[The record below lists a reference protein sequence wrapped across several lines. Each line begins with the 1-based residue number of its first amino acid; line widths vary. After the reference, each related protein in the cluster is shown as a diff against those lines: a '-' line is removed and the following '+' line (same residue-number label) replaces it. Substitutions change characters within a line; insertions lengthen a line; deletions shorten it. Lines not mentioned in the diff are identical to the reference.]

1 MINHGKKILDLARQE
16 FVYGGHVLSLG
27 AVSIVVT
34 AARIL
39 ILPIEWKFLVMAYL
53 LVYMVYLYDRYIEIK
68 KDLSIKTEWAIHF
81 RRYYAKLTPMIIC
94 AGTLIIVLICLIE
107 EIKIIVAILGFFMFI
122 SGLFYGSYLKKIT
135 KKIPGFKNLFVP
147 LIWALLVILM
157 SLFYSSPLSLG
168 IWLFSLFVYL
178 RIFIG
183 VSFSD
188 IKDIDS
194 DKAGGIKTLVVIF
207 GQKKFLRILAIV
219 NILPVIILV
228 SGVLKGILPFF
239 SLVLI
244 AMSLYSYFYLWII
257 NRRSTNVISLTGNL
271 VYAENVWWAPLI
283 LLAQGIL

>member
-1 MINHGKKILDLARQE
+1 MINHSKKILDLVRQE

-39 ILPIEWKFLVMAYL
+39 VLPIEWKFLVMAYL
-53 LVYMVYLYDRYIEIK
+53 LVYMVYLYDRYVEIK
-68 KDLSIKTEWAIHF
+68 KDLSIKTERATHF
-81 RRYYAKLTPMIIC
+81 RRYYAKWTPMIIC
-94 AGTLIIVLICLIE
+94 AGILIIALICFIE
-107 EIKIIVAILGFFMFI
+107 KIKIIVAILGFLMLI

-135 KKIPGFKNLFVP
+135 RKIPGFKNLFVP
-147 LIWALLVILM
+147 LIWALLIILM
-157 SLFYSSPLSLG
+157 PLFYSSPLSWG
-168 IWLFSLFVYL
+168 VWLFSLFVYL

-194 DKAGGIKTLVVIF
+194 DKVEGIKTLVVIF

-219 NILPVIILV
+219 NILPIIILM
-228 SGVLKGILPFF
+228 GGALKGILPFF
-239 SLVLI
+239 SLILI

-257 NRRSTNVISLTGNL
+257 NKRSTNVISLTGNL

-283 LLAQGIL
+283 LLAQGIS